1 MKTLIAFL
9 LLWIGAETDYNV
21 NVPHPAIIQMTQ
33 TEMND
38 MFYGEHKTGTGKLHA
53 FYDPKANTIYL
64 NENFDIHNAFDK
76 GILLHEL
83 LHYVQDMNEVV
94 GKKFECWRAT
104 ELEVYE
110 LQSKYLLEVHGVV
123 FDYDELYVKMQA
135 VCNPNMY

>member
-1 MKTLIAFL
+1 MKNKLKTRSSAKKR
-9 LLWIGAETDYNV
+9 YK
-21 NVPHPAIIQMTQ
+21 
-33 TEMND
+33 
-38 MFYGEHKTGTGKLHA
+38 KTGTGKLHA
-53 FYDPKANTIYL
+53 FYDPKSNTIYL

-110 LQSKYLLEVHGVV
+110 LQKKYLLEVHGVV
-123 FDYDELYVKMQA
+123 FDYDELFVRMSA